1 MLIQLDRTQKGRFLY
16 QEIYRQI
23 KQLILNNELRAN
35 TKLPPKRELAQML
48 DVSTNSIAN
57 AYEQLLAEGYIYTIE
72 RVGYFIEE
80 IEQFDI
86 NPNVTTAFP
95 THLREQP
102 EPPKTWLSLSHMN
115 SNARLFP
122 MRKWL
127 SCEAK
132 VYDRYIEELGEMA
145 HTQGPYVLRKNIAEL
160 IYATRGVKCEPEQI
174 VVHATSQ
181 GLLERL
187 IRILPENP
195 SFAVENPG
203 YARYYQLLKRHHI
216 QAHLVPLD
224 DAGID
229 VHHLEQLDAQ
239 LVIATPSHQFPTGTI
254 MPISRRVELL
264 NWASRQEDRYIIEDD
279 YDSEFKYET
288 NHVPSLQSM
297 DYNHKVIYMGTF
309 SKTLLPGIRVSYM
322 VLPVKL
328 LESYREMFPLE
339 IQAVNTLVLYTL
351 NEFIESGQYEK
362 HLRKMTKHFEEV
374 RSCLVT
380 ELTKQLGDQIIIS
393 DVPAGLHFLIE
404 AKSARSYDEIEQQ
417 AAKHNVEVY
426 TLKRF
431 SLNPYPLIRE
441 NRFIIIG
448 FAYIDM
454 KDIPEAV
461 RRLGCVLF
469 DE

>member
-1 MLIQLDRTQKGRFLY
+1 MLIQLDHKQQGRFLY
-16 QEIYRQI
+16 QEIYRQL
-23 KQLILNNELRAN
+23 KKLILNNELRAH
-35 TKLPPKRELAQML
+35 TKLPAKREFAKML
-48 DVSTNSIAN
+48 HVSTNSIAN

-72 RVGYFIEE
+72 RVGYFVEE
-80 IEQFDI
+80 IDQFDI
-86 NPNVTTAFP
+86 NPNVATSFP
-95 THLREQP
+95 EHLREKP
-102 EPPKTWLSLSHMN
+102 DPPKTWLSLSHMN
-115 SNARLFP
+115 INARLFP

-127 SCEAK
+127 NCEAK
-132 VYDRYIEELGEMA
+132 VYERHIEELGEMA

-174 VVHATSQ
+174 VIHATSQ

-203 YARYYQLLKRHHI
+203 YARYYKLLKRHHI

-224 DAGID
+224 DSGID
-229 VHHLEQLDAQ
+229 VNHLEQLDAQ
-239 LVIATPSHQFPTGTI
+239 LVIATPSHQFPTGII

-264 NWASRQEDRYIIEDD
+264 NWASRADDRYIIEDD

-288 NHVPSLQSM
+288 NSVPSLQSM

-309 SKTLLPGIRVSYM
+309 SKTLLPGIRISYM

-328 LESYREMFPLE
+328 LEDYRDMFPLE

-351 NEFIESGQYEK
+351 NEFIENGQYEK
-362 HLRKMTKHFEEV
+362 HVRKTTKHFEEV
-374 RSCLVT
+374 RSCLVD
-380 ELTKQLGDQIIIS
+380 ELTRQLGDQIIIS
-393 DVPAGLHFLIE
+393 DIPAGLHFLIE

-417 AAKHNVEVY
+417 AVEHNLEVY

-448 FAYIDM
+448 FAYIDIA
-454 KDIPEAV
+454 DIPEAV
-461 RRLGCVLF
+461 RRLAYVLF

>member
-1 MLIQLDRTQKGRFLY
+1 
-16 QEIYRQI
+16 
-23 KQLILNNELRAN
+23 
-35 TKLPPKRELAQML
+35 
-48 DVSTNSIAN
+48 
-57 AYEQLLAEGYIYTIE
+57 
-72 RVGYFIEE
+72 
-80 IEQFDI
+80 
-86 NPNVTTAFP
+86 
-95 THLREQP
+95 
-102 EPPKTWLSLSHMN
+102 
-115 SNARLFP
+115 
-122 MRKWL
+122 MR
-127 SCEAK
+127 
-132 VYDRYIEELGEMA
+132 
-145 HTQGPYVLRKNIAEL
+145 
-160 IYATRGVKCEPEQI
+160 
-174 VVHATSQ
+174 
-181 GLLERL
+181 
-187 IRILPENP
+187 
-195 SFAVENPG
+195 
-203 YARYYQLLKRHHI
+203 
-216 QAHLVPLD
+216 
-224 DAGID
+224 
-229 VHHLEQLDAQ
+229 
-239 LVIATPSHQFPTGTI
+239 
-254 MPISRRVELL
+254 
-264 NWASRQEDRYIIEDD
+264 
-279 YDSEFKYET
+279 
-288 NHVPSLQSM
+288 
-297 DYNHKVIYMGTF
+297 TF

-374 RSCLVT
+374 RSCLVA